1 MISILRN
8 KSESFFAKFI
18 LGIIALAMAI
28 TGMIGYMGSSS
39 SIIFSA
45 AGVDVTAPVLDKEMK
60 RQIIQMEKMIG
71 KRINMKLAIQM
82 GILNQIISNLSLRIL
97 LDRVAKESGIL
108 VRRDRIESMI
118 RAYPE
123 LQDSKGEFNYQLFST
138 LLQSSNISEDD
149 FIIETMAEKSRELI
163 QSSFMN
169 ISSIPEYILKFRY
182 MTANEIR
189 NISSVILKSDNHI
202 ITEKPSDTD
211 LLQLYESHKVNF
223 KTPEYRM
230 VSYFLI
236 TSSCV
241 KNLKNKQKDSEFVY
255 KQMYNVAENITD
267 DLISGSSISET
278 EKRYSVK
285 AVTLPQFD
293 LMGNDKSKH
302 KVKDKI
308 FTDAYI
314 NKAIGMGA
322 GDVSSIEEIN
332 GDLLVFKV
340 TDLKEAKQKSFNEVK
355 SDLINIWISNKREDK
370 TLEYISKIKQD
381 VIKSKTSLSEA
392 VKKYGL
398 RVSKIS
404 IKYGDKSSVPM
415 ETINSIFNAKV
426 GEINIKKESV
436 SGVYRMY
443 VIDNV
448 QFPEKKNYT
457 TEADILKR
465 DLRVAMLEE
474 YIYFL
479 RKKYGF
485 NVNENNLKSFINL
498 YLN

>member
-1 MISILRN
+1 
-8 KSESFFAKFI
+8 
-18 LGIIALAMAI
+18 
-28 TGMIGYMGSSS
+28 
-39 SIIFSA
+39 
-45 AGVDVTAPVLDKEMK
+45 
-60 RQIIQMEKMIG
+60 
-71 KRINMKLAIQM
+71 
-82 GILNQIISNLSLRIL
+82 
-97 LDRVAKESGIL
+97 
-108 VRRDRIESMI
+108 
-118 RAYPE
+118 
-123 LQDSKGEFNYQLFST
+123 
-138 LLQSSNISEDD
+138 
-149 FIIETMAEKSRELI
+149 
-163 QSSFMN
+163 
-169 ISSIPEYILKFRY
+169 
-182 MTANEIR
+182 
-189 NISSVILKSDNHI
+189 
-202 ITEKPSDTD
+202 
-211 LLQLYESHKVNF
+211 
-223 KTPEYRM
+223 
-230 VSYFLI
+230 
-236 TSSCV
+236 
-241 KNLKNKQKDSEFVY
+241 
-255 KQMYNVAENITD
+255 MYNVAENITD
-267 DLISGSSISET
+267 DLISGSSVSEI

-302 KVKDKI
+302 KIKDKI

-322 GDVSSIEEIN
+322 GDVSSIEEVN
-332 GDLLVFKV
+332 GNLLVFKV

-392 VKKYGL
+392 AKKYGL

-404 IKYGDKSSVPM
+404 VKYGDKSSVPM

-465 DLRVAMLEE
+465 DLRVAMIEE